1 MLPMDRMKKVKV
13 TTVFEDRMDPW
24 GTPSARSFALLLAA
38 LLIGSGCAN
47 RMPLKSL
54 PESRRAGLHLVG
66 KAEGE
71 VKVRTESARGRNAR
85 QNGGTGGLIGIAVSE
100 WVAGSTK
107 AGNKPLLRR
116 LREHN
121 GYPEQAALDFAF
133 RLQLNKAGLD
143 WTEQA
148 GEPTLALRL
157 DAVGL
162 QEMQR
167 GYWRVHATVTGTLTD
182 VNQKTIWTAEAR
194 ACSST
199 LRSLEEF
206 SREPEIYAD
215 DFRDAA
221 EDATRQLVA
230 GPIR

>member
-1 MLPMDRMKKVKV
+1 MEPMWNVKIV
-13 TTVFEDRMDPW
+13 AVFEDRVGPW
-24 GTPSARSFALLLAA
+24 GTPSARGFALLLAA

-54 PESRRAGLHLVG
+54 PESRRASLHLVG
-66 KAEGE
+66 QADGE

-85 QNGGTGGLIGIAVSE
+85 QDAGSSGLIGIAVGE

-107 AGNKPLLRR
+107 AGSKPLLRR
-116 LREHN
+116 LREQN
-121 GYPEQAALDFAF
+121 GQPEEAALDFAL

-182 VNQKTIWTAEAR
+182 VNQKKIWSAEVR

-230 GPIR
+230 GPIRN